1 MVFKEQFKV
10 SLSRKPALKCT
21 RWQVQV
27 KFTTVVTL
35 GTFGD
40 FYIEDLA
47 QMQITIQR
55 IPYDYLDEPAVQL
68 RLSSVTKFA
77 KASPRIK
84 NS

>member
-10 SLSRKPALKCT
+10 SLLRTPALKCT

-35 GTFGD
+35 GTFGNFCFSD

-47 QMQITIQR
+47 QNADND
-55 IPYDYLDEPAVQL
+55 P
-68 RLSSVTKFA
+68 
-77 KASPRIK
+77 K
-84 NS
+84 NAL